1 MRNVHH
7 SSSSRK
13 AALLVMSTLLAMSG
27 CSQGTRLL
35 STDGGFLSSL
45 NVDALPPAAAPSSIY
60 TADLTTAS
68 TVKAQTIVLPL
79 RPRIEPAADI
89 RTVPS
94 SSDENGNLW
103 CRHFKEDA
111 AAQSVILR
119 SPTLAGSIDEQG
131 KSELNLTLS
140 ASSFVKAKIG
150 EELALANCRKFL
162 AESSLQTI
170 VFVSPQNL
178 TAAGFKARSDSIF
191 NQRQDIA
198 KLHKMIEA
206 AMNKGSIDREKA
218 SAMIILTERL
228 LAEGDLAKSQADRRI
243 DEHPVITKT
252 VETLKQELLDAE
264 TDLDAL
270 KSRTRSADNMD
281 VSVLAGYSNP
291 DTFNTNGLGQGGV
304 SGKVSF
310 SLKLGVLAPERFEH
324 EQRSYELKQQALRSG
339 STGIL
344 WQVEALRHSH
354 ERSIAGLVES
364 QKKIDKAIKEARHL
378 LAVLDSVPQPEF
390 EGARLNTRFEI
401 MKLNADKAG
410 VVGSLAE
417 IKVSLKRLQNG

>member
-1 MRNVHH
+1 MRNAHH

-13 AALLVMSTLLAMSG
+13 AALLVMSTVLAMSG

-35 STDGGFLSSL
+35 SNDGGFLSSL
-45 NVDALPPAAAPSSIY
+45 NLETLPPAAAPTSIY
-60 TADLTTAS
+60 TANLTTAS
-68 TVKAQTIVLPL
+68 TAKAPDVVLPL
-79 RPRIEPAADI
+79 HPRIEPAADI

-94 SSDENGNLW
+94 VSDENGNLW

-119 SPTLAGSIDEQG
+119 SPTLAGSINETG
-131 KSELNLTLS
+131 HSEINLSIS
-140 ASSFVKAKIG
+140 ASSFIKAKIG

-191 NQRQDIA
+191 NQRKDIA
-198 KLHKMIEA
+198 KLHKMINV
-206 AMNKGSIDREKA
+206 AMTKGSIDREKA
-218 SAMIILTERL
+218 SAIIILTQRL
-228 LAEGDLAKSQADRRI
+228 LAEGDLSKSQADRRI

-270 KSRTRSADNMD
+270 KSRTRSAENMD
-281 VSVLAGYSNP
+281 VSVLAGYANP

-310 SLKLGVLAPERFEH
+310 SLKLGTLFDERYDH
-324 EQRSYELKQQALRSG
+324 EQKSHDLKQEALRSG

-344 WQVEALRHSH
+344 WQVEALRHSQ
-354 ERSIAGLVES
+354 ERSISGLVES

-401 MKLNADKAG
+401 MKLKADKAG
-410 VVGSLAE
+410 VSGSLAE
-417 IKVSLKRLQNG
+417 INKSLKRLQNG